1 MKIKYTGTDRRMP
14 PNEASDCKSWSLI
27 GMTTMANEMND
38 NSRGITKKTLNGR
51 FSFLYVALMMRR
63 LMKESV

>member
-27 GMTTMANEMND
+27 GMTKTANEINTI
-38 NSRGITKKTLNGR
+38 SRGITKKTLNGR
-51 FSFLYVALMMRR
+51 FSFLYVTLMMRR
-63 LMKESV
+63 LVKESV